1 MDTKAKGRRQR
12 ITVSIDPQLLKWI
25 SGQVGV
31 GKRFRSSAHAIEEA
45 IAFYKQNAK
54 L

>member
-1 MDTKAKGRRQR
+1 MEPRTKSRRQR
-12 ITVSIDPQLLKWI
+12 ITISIDPQLLKWI
-25 SGQVGV
+25 TGQVGV

-45 IAFYKQNAK
+45 VAFYKQNGK